1 VEAFSETDEEEVLIE
16 IDGEQLG
23 RLPVVFDI
31 IPRGL
36 LVKGYL

>member
-1 VEAFSETDEEEVLIE
+1 VEAFSEKDEEEVLIE
-16 IDGEQLG
+16 IDGGQVG

-31 IPRGL
+31 IPGGL